1 MRLDWEVAKRAFR
14 RWSTYRAATFAGIF
28 TNTVFGFIQAYV
40 LVAVYRRRDVI
51 GGFDLTDALTFAFI
65 TQGFLMMVWVF
76 NWTEIS
82 ERIRTGDV
90 VTDLYRPVDFQ
101 RYWLAQDLGRATFHA
116 LARGLPPYLLG
127 ALVFDL
133 RITSDPVALAA
144 FPICCL
150 LAVVVSFG
158 IRFMINLAA
167 FWLLDIRGPNQILM
181 VCWLFL
187 SGFILPITFFPPW
200 LEAFAR
206 ATPFAAIVQLP
217 VEVLLGKHDGLAILA
232 VIAAQAAWA
241 AVLLGAGRWV
251 LAAATHKVV
260 VQGG

>member
-1 MRLDWEVAKRAFR
+1 MRLDWEVGTRAFR

-40 LVAVYRRRDVI
+40 LVAVYRERDVI
-51 GGFDLTDALTFAFI
+51 GGFDVTDALTFAFV

-76 NWTEIS
+76 NWTEIA

-116 LARGLPPYLLG
+116 LARGLQPYLAG
-127 ALVFDL
+127 SLVFDL
-133 RITSDPVALAA
+133 AVTTDPAALVA
-144 FPICCL
+144 FPLACL

-158 IRFMINLAA
+158 IRFMVNMAA

-181 VCWLFL
+181 VVWLFL
-187 SGFILPITFFPPW
+187 SGFLLPITFFPGW

-217 VEVLLGKHDGLAILA
+217 VEVLLGKHDGAGILL
-232 VIAAQAAWA
+232 VLLVQAAWA
-241 AVLLGAGRWV
+241 AVLLGAGRLV
-251 LAAATHKVV
+251 LAAATQKVV

>member
-14 RWSTYRAATFAGIF
+14 RWSTYRAATVAGIF

-40 LVAVYRRRDVI
+40 LLAVYRQRDEI
-51 GGFDLTDALTFAFI
+51 GGFDVTDALTFAFV

-76 NWTEIS
+76 NWTEIA
-82 ERIRTGDV
+82 ERVRTGDV
-90 VTDLYRPVDFQ
+90 ITDLYRPVDFQ

-116 LARGLPPYLLG
+116 LARGVPPYLFG
-127 ALVFDL
+127 SLVFDL
-133 RITSDPVALAA
+133 RVTTDPLAIA
-144 FPICCL
+144 VFPLTCV
-150 LAVVVSFG
+150 LAVVISFA
-158 IRFMINLAA
+158 IRFMINLLS
-167 FWLLDIRGPNQILM
+167 FWLLDIRGPNQTLM
-181 VCWLFL
+181 VVWLFL
-187 SGFILPITFFPPW
+187 SGFILPITFFPDW

-217 VEVLLGKHDGLAILA
+217 VEVILGKHDSGAMAA
-232 VIAAQAAWA
+232 VVAVQVAWA
-241 AVLLGAGRWV
+241 VVLLAAGRRV